1 MTILSKI
8 SKVASSVASVPKP
21 PLSILKPFMAVA
33 VDNPIGLAVAGTAV
47 GVVGAV
53 EIYKHKD
60 QIESALGK
68 IGGTIKT
75 TVSSV
80 STSSLEK
87 VGATSSTVSPGESTE
102 SMILPILL
110 LGGGLVVV
118 FILMRK

>member
-8 SKVASSVASVPKP
+8 TKVASSVASVPKP
-21 PLSILKPFMAVA
+21 PLSILRPFMAVA

-68 IGGTIKT
+68 IGGSIKT

-87 VGATSSTVSPGESTE
+87 VGGTSSSEIVSSTE
-102 SMILPILL
+102 SMMLPILL